1 MHRDESIARYI
12 LTNQSKFYNRSN
24 DEINRLFLNKL
35 SKYHKTISQEKIW
48 TNQDTYSYATEL
60 YKNNSLEYR
69 SPEFF
74 NCPEVI
80 FSGCSVTYGIGLEEK
95 HIWPTIFTNKSNKD
109 YVNLGR
115 SGQSAPSVID
125 NLYSY
130 FKEYG
135 HPKNIYCL
143 FPNFNRIT
151 LPVNPTIHTNNT
163 NSSAKRPAPSY
174 YIDDVIIDHF
184 DISDLPQYSK
194 APHVLEHI
202 LSIDITYWLSLRS
215 IFAFEQYCSMAG
227 INFVWSTWDNDLNNA
242 IEKIKNENPGYY
254 ESFTNIQYDI
264 SLSCHSKEKENNAFL
279 WEIAGDRHNGIDYA
293 HPGVHFHIH
302 IAESFLKFNKN

>member
-1 MHRDESIARYI
+1 MHREESIANYI
-12 LTNQSKFYNRSN
+12 INNKSKFYNRSN

-35 SKYHKTISQEKIW
+35 SKYHKDMSQEKIW
-48 TNQDTYSYATEL
+48 INNDTYSYPKEIYSLNA
-60 YKNNSLEYR
+60 LEYR

-74 NCPEVI
+74 NSPNTI

-95 HIWPTIFTNKSNKD
+95 YIWPKLFIEKTNKD

-143 FPNFNRIT
+143 FPNFNRVT
-151 LPVNPTIHTNNT
+151 LPVNSNIHINNS
-163 NSSAKRPAPSY
+163 NNINQS
-174 YIDDVIIDHF
+174 YIDDVIIDNF
-184 DISDLPQYSK
+184 DLSNIPQYSK
-194 APHVLEHI
+194 APHILENI

-215 IFAFEQYCSMAG
+215 IFAFEQYCKVAG
-227 INFVWSTWDNDLNNA
+227 INFVWSTWDNDLNQA
-242 IEKIKNENPGYY
+242 IQIIKDKNGDYY
-254 ESFTNIQYDI
+254 ESFINIQYDH
-264 SLSCHSKEKENNAFL
+264 SLDCHHKEKEENAFL
-279 WEIAGDRHNGIDYA
+279 WELAGDRHAGKNYA
-293 HPGVHFHIH
+293 HPGIHFHIH
-302 IAESFLKFNKN
+302 VYESFLKFFNS